1 MDTVTNIPHG
11 GLAQMEGRG
20 LLGGGDGRGDNYNY
34 TQSLTPNNHD
44 QVIFVDAAAVV
55 VNEMVVA
62 EVEVEVVFR
71 CDVLPHNAPA

>member
-1 MDTVTNIPHG
+1 MREYRYIYNHVDTVTNIPHG

-44 QVIFVDAAAVV
+44 QVIFVDAAACQ
-55 VNEMVVA
+55 NSC
-62 EVEVEVVFR
+62 FNTR
-71 CDVLPHNAPA
+71 K